1 MKILQYFKNGQSG
14 NLKLW
19 CLNYFVVMWEEF
31 DFVVL
36 RENTFSFGNFE
47 RKSYSRH
54 LVC

>member
-1 MKILQYFKNGQSG
+1 
-14 NLKLW
+14 
-19 CLNYFVVMWEEF
+19 MWEEF